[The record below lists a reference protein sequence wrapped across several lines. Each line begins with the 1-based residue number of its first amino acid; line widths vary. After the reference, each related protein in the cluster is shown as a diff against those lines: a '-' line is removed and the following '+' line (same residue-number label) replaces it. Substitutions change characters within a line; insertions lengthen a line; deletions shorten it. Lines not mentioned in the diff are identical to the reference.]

1 MAEASPPADSV
12 ALIVRGVRHLARRL
26 RAERP
31 TGSVSGSALGV
42 LATLH
47 RLGPMP
53 AVELARNERL
63 KPQSL
68 TRLIASLA
76 ADGLIARR
84 RHSTDRRAWSIE
96 ITKSGR
102 GALLHTIAAE
112 RTWLAYEMAR
122 KLSKR
127 EQQQLVNAALLMLKL
142 AIENA

>member
-1 MAEASPPADSV
+1 MTEASPQADSV

-31 TGSVSGSALGV
+31 ERSVSGSALGV

-47 RLGPMP
+47 RLGPMT
-53 AVELARNERL
+53 AVALARNERL

-84 RHSTDRRAWSIE
+84 RDSTDRRAWSIE
-96 ITKSGR
+96 VTKAGR
-102 GALLHTIAAE
+102 GALLHTVAAE
-112 RTWLAYEMAR
+112 RTWLAGEMAR

-127 EQQQLVNAALLMLKL
+127 EQQQLVSAALLMLKL
-142 AIENA
+142 AIEDT